1 MQIFVPE
8 SVSVDQAGGS
18 WWGLLRGA
26 LSHIS
31 VPGMKPQAALGR
43 LEVLTTSMTATTT
56 TTISITHKKV
66 IICIVLSG
74 CFDKVV
80 IVAFYADHHIVIMII
95 MSGKPVFIAP
105 KSDHCLA
112 LVSHFSC

>member
-8 SVSVDQAGGS
+8 SVSVEQAGWS

-31 VPGMKPQAALGR
+31 VPGMKPQAALSR
-43 LEVLTTSMTATTT
+43 LEVLTTSMTTTT
-56 TTISITHKKV
+56 TSITLKKV
-66 IICIVLSG
+66 IICIVLPR

-80 IVAFYADHHIVIMII
+80 IVAFYAGHHIVIII
-95 MSGKPVFIAP
+95 FMSGKPVFYRTQ
-105 KSDHCLA
+105 
-112 LVSHFSC
+112 V